1 MAIDTYVKARVD
13 TEIKNRAGV
22 ILESMGFNSASRLP
36 FEVKQPNQ
44 ATADAMGELESGQGK
59 QFDTTDALFNDLG
72 IEQYGS

>member
-1 MAIDTYVKARVD
+1 MRVRVD

-22 ILESMGFNSASRLP
+22 ILENTRLNSAGCLP
-36 FEVKQPNQ
+36 FEIKQPNQ
-44 ATADAMGELESGQGK
+44 ATADAMDELESGQGK